1 MAVKVIELQKS
12 FLETL
17 KFFSRFFNIFT
28 AHDKYSLISRDNWME
43 TIQKHLSQKE
53 NIFSEFFSAF
63 LESALN
69 FEHFQKKMTL
79 MAYVFPKLP
88 TTKNVHR

>member
-1 MAVKVIELQKS
+1 MELQKS
-12 FLETL
+12 LLETWKL
-17 KFFSRFFNIFT
+17 FSRFLNTLT
-28 AHDKYSLISRDNWME
+28 ADDKYSLISRDNWME
-43 TIQKHLSQKE
+43 TIQKHLSEKQ
-53 NIFSEFFSAF
+53 NIFPRFFCEF

-88 TTKNVHR
+88 TTKNVLR